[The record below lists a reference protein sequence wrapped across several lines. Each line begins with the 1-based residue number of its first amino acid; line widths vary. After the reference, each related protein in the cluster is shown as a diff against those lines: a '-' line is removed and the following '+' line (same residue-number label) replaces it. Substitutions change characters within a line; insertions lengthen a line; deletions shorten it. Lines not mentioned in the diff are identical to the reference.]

1 MLYVDLLSILY
12 KQQIKRTFIE
22 LNKNLSIKKQKK
34 CTYIHMEKS
43 LKIDEFGFREYDARW
58 LYPENVN
65 LEGIQNLGRGLG
77 TQIIVHTKKNN
88 PRVVV
93 GHDYRSYSEDI
104 KSALKKGLIST
115 GCIVEDVGLAL
126 SPMVY
131 FAQFNLNS
139 DGVAMVTASH
149 NENGWTGVKMGIK
162 KGLTHGPD
170 EMRELKDITLNKKF
184 KVGEGKEKKIED
196 FQNEYKKNLIYK
208 NKIEKKIKVVVA
220 CGNGT
225 AGIFAP
231 DILRSIGCEVIE
243 LDCNLDYTFP
253 KYNPNPED
261 LKMLNEISKVVK
273 NNNAD
278 IGFGFDGDG
287 DRLGVI
293 DNNGNE
299 IFSDKIGLL
308 IARNL
313 SKKHKG
319 SNFIVDVKSTGLFL
333 KDKILLENN
342 CKTIYWKTGHSH
354 IKRKVKEENA
364 LAGFEKSGHFF
375 FNKPLG
381 YGYDDGI
388 NSAIQVCHLLNNS
401 NKKIS
406 EIISELPIT
415 YQSPT
420 MSPFCKDHEKYNV
433 VENLITKFEEI
444 KKNKIKVDGQ
454 EINEILTVN
463 GVRFSFFDGSW
474 GLIRASSNK
483 PSLVVVTESPT
494 SNERKRKIFEFIDE
508 LLQKTG
514 KIGEY
519 DQKI

>member
-1 MLYVDLLSILY
+1 M
-12 KQQIKRTFIE
+12 KE
-22 LNKNLSIKKQKK
+22 LI
-34 CTYIHMEKS
+34 
-43 LKIDEFGFREYDARW
+43 KIDPFGFREYDARW
-58 LYPENVN
+58 LYPENIN
-65 LEGIQNLGRGLG
+65 LLGIENLGKGLG
-77 TQIIVHTKKNN
+77 SQIIKHTQKNN
-88 PRVVV
+88 PRVVI
-93 GHDYRSYSEDI
+93 GYDYRSYSEEI
-104 KSALKKGLIST
+104 KESLKKGLIST
-115 GCIVEDVGLAL
+115 GCLIEDLGLSL

-139 DGVAMVTASH
+139 DAVAMVTASH

-162 KGLTHGPD
+162 KGLTHAPD
-170 EMRELKDITLNKKF
+170 EMKELKEITLKENFIK
-184 KVGEGKEKKIED
+184 GKGNEKIIKD
-196 FQNEYKKNLIYK
+196 FQKIYK
-208 NKIEKKIKVVVA
+208 NDLIKKNKINKKIKAVVA

-231 DILRSIGCEVIE
+231 DILKGIGCEVIE
-243 LDCNLDYTFP
+243 LDCKLDWTFP

-261 LKMLNEISKVVK
+261 MEMLHAISKAVK
-273 NNNAD
+273 DNNAD

-287 DRLGVI
+287 DRCGVI
-293 DNNGNE
+293 DNEGNE

-313 SKKHKG
+313 SAKHNK
-319 SNFIVDVKSTGLFL
+319 SKFIVDVKSTGLFNT
-333 KDKILLENN
+333 DKVLISND

-354 IKRKVKEENA
+354 IKRKVNSENA

-375 FNKPLG
+375 FNQPLG

-388 NSAIQVCHLLNNS
+388 NSAIQVCHLLENQ
-401 NKKIS
+401 NKKMS
-406 EIISELPIT
+406 EIIKELPNT

-420 MSPFCKDHEKYNV
+420 MAPFCKDEEKYTV
-433 VENLITKFEEI
+433 VEDLVKQVQEFHDKKIKIDNQEI
-444 KKNKIKVDGQ
+444 KEV
-454 EINEILTVN
+454 LTVN
-463 GVRFSFFDGSW
+463 GVRFSFKDGSW

-494 SNERKRKIFEFIDE
+494 SDERKKKIFDFIDG

>member
-1 MLYVDLLSILY
+1 M
-12 KQQIKRTFIE
+12 KE
-22 LNKNLSIKKQKK
+22 LI
-34 CTYIHMEKS
+34 
-43 LKIDEFGFREYDARW
+43 KIDPFGFREYDARW
-58 LYPENVN
+58 LYPENIN
-65 LEGIQNLGRGLG
+65 LLGIENLGKGLG
-77 TQIIVHTKKNN
+77 SQIIKHTQKNN
-88 PRVVV
+88 PRVVI
-93 GHDYRSYSEDI
+93 GYDYRSYSEEI
-104 KSALKKGLIST
+104 KESLKKGLIST
-115 GCIVEDVGLAL
+115 GCLIEDLGLSL

-139 DGVAMVTASH
+139 DAVAMVTASH

-162 KGLTHGPD
+162 KGLTHAPD
-170 EMRELKDITLNKKF
+170 EMKELKEITLKENFIK
-184 KVGEGKEKKIED
+184 GKGNEKIIKD
-196 FQNEYKKNLIYK
+196 FQKIYK
-208 NKIEKKIKVVVA
+208 NDLIKKNKINKKIKAVVA

-231 DILRSIGCEVIE
+231 DILKGIGCEVIE
-243 LDCNLDYTFP
+243 LDCKLDWTFP

-261 LKMLNEISKVVK
+261 MEMLHAISKAVK
-273 NNNAD
+273 DNNAD

-287 DRLGVI
+287 DRCGVI
-293 DNNGNE
+293 DNEGNE

-313 SKKHKG
+313 SAKHKK
-319 SNFIVDVKSTGLFL
+319 SKFIVDVKSTGLFNT
-333 KDKILLENN
+333 DKVLISND

-354 IKRKVKEENA
+354 IKRKVNSENA

-375 FNKPLG
+375 FNQPLG

-388 NSAIQVCHLLNNS
+388 NSAIQVCHLLENQ
-401 NKKIS
+401 NKKMS
-406 EIISELPIT
+406 EIIKELPNT

-420 MSPFCKDHEKYNV
+420 MAPFCKDEEKYTV
-433 VENLITKFEEI
+433 VEDLVKQVQELHDKKIKIDNQEI
-444 KKNKIKVDGQ
+444 KEV
-454 EINEILTVN
+454 LTVN
-463 GVRFSFFDGSW
+463 GVRFSFKDGSW

-494 SNERKRKIFEFIDE
+494 SDERKKKIFDFIDG